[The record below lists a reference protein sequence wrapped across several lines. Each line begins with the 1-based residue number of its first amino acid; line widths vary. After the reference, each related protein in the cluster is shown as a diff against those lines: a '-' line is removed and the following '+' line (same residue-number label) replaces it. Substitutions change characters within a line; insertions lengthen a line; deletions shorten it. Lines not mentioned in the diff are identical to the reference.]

1 MNKVILCGRLTR
13 DPDVRQG
20 GSDGTMT
27 IARFTLAVDR
37 WRGKSGDQEASA
49 DFISCIGF
57 GKRAEFLE
65 KYCHKGTKLILEG
78 NIQTGKYTNK
88 EGQMVYTTDVIA
100 DNLEFAESA
109 KAAGSGEAVS
119 AAPSN
124 NRKSPDD
131 SFLNVPDDVDEELP
145 FR

>member
-65 KYCHKGTKLILEG
+65 KYCHKGYRLIVQGKLR
-78 NIQTGKYTNK
+78 TRT
-88 EGQMVYTTDVIA
+88 YTTQDGEKATTSYVLCDRIEIERSTEN
-100 DNLEFAESA
+100 DTRRTTTQPREERSQNDSDWLKEVTIDAE
-109 KAAGSGEAVS
+109 
-119 AAPSN
+119 
-124 NRKSPDD
+124 D
-131 SFLNVPDDVDEELP
+131 LP
-145 FR
+145 F